1 MIRIGKLGATLLCL
15 SYLTSCLLFYELGC
29 GSSTTTT
36 TTTSFIRDE
45 SFKKKRVSD
54 VNNGTTWRSTDS
66 IPTTV
71 LDDTLERAYV
81 ASTEMLHVSH
91 SNEEDEYDDALA
103 RYAALGLLKNK
114 KNIDDDDDTTP
125 EMMLEYSMKR
135 LDALQ
140 RRAENETQPI
150 DMQAAV
156 AAAID
161 AAAALEAKKMKKNP
175 PQTDEP

>member
-1 MIRIGKLGATLLCL
+1 VPRGARAP
-15 SYLTSCLLFYELGC
+15 TSLHDLACW
-29 GSSTTTT
+29 
-36 TTTSFIRDE
+36 RDTKVVAQLWGE
-45 SFKKKRVSD
+45 
-54 VNNGTTWRSTDS
+54 G
-66 IPTTV
+66 
-71 LDDTLERAYV
+71 AYDG
-81 ASTEMLHVSH
+81 
-91 SNEEDEYDDALA
+91 EEDEYDDALA

-140 RRAENETQPI
+140 HRAENETQPI

-175 PQTDEP
+175 PRN

>member
-66 IPTTV
+66 ITTTV

-91 SNEEDEYDDALA
+91 GNEEDEYDDV
-103 RYAALGLLKNK
+103 
-114 KNIDDDDDTTP
+114 
-125 EMMLEYSMKR
+125 
-135 LDALQ
+135 
-140 RRAENETQPI
+140 
-150 DMQAAV
+150 AAV
-156 AAAID
+156 MHRIRILNDCSSSPDCLTNTAANLLLPMPLLITAYYAGQGMGRMI
-161 AAAALEAKKMKKNP
+161 EHTTSIKINCFIN
-175 PQTDEP
+175 

>member
-1 MIRIGKLGATLLCL
+1 MLVLLLASALGWNAVPSHARASPPSLQDLVCRCDTKVVAQLWGEG
-15 SYLTSCLLFYELGC
+15 SYDG
-29 GSSTTTT
+29 
-36 TTTSFIRDE
+36 
-45 SFKKKRVSD
+45 
-54 VNNGTTWRSTDS
+54 
-66 IPTTV
+66 
-71 LDDTLERAYV
+71 
-81 ASTEMLHVSH
+81 
-91 SNEEDEYDDALA
+91 EEDEYDDALA

>member
-1 MIRIGKLGATLLCL
+1 MLP
-15 SYLTSCLLFYELGC
+15 LFLAAALDWHALPFHARA
-29 GSSTTTT
+29 SST
-36 TTTSFIRDE
+36 SLHDLACWRDTKVVAQLWGE
-45 SFKKKRVSD
+45 
-54 VNNGTTWRSTDS
+54 G
-66 IPTTV
+66 
-71 LDDTLERAYV
+71 AYDG
-81 ASTEMLHVSH
+81 
-91 SNEEDEYDDALA
+91 EEDEYDDALA

-125 EMMLEYSMKR
+125 EIMLEYSMKR

-175 PQTDEP
+175 PRTDEP